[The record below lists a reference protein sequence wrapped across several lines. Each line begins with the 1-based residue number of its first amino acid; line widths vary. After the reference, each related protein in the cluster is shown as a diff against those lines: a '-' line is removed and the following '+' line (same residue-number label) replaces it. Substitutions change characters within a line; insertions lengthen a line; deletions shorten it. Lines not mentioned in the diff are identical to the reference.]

1 MLVTRLSGALPW
13 ASEGKV
19 RQQEPSDER
28 REHEARGYSEKHLIL
43 EWLNHHTSTFCFTRL
58 GKPRAYLVSLQGR
71 LRIAKTSGKAFP
83 FFMDSS
89 NVAAAFAVMD
99 SLNEG
104 ASSFYRAQRGPRNP
118 GSWTADGALKMMH
131 VA

>member
-1 MLVTRLSGALPW
+1 MLVTRLSGVLPW

-28 REHEARGYSEKHLIL
+28 WEREAREYSEKHLIL
-43 EWLNHHTSTFCFTRL
+43 EWLNHHTSTFCFIWL
-58 GKPRAYLVSLQGR
+58 GKPRAYLVSLQEG
-71 LRIAKTSGKAFP
+71 LRIAKTSGKPFP

-104 ASSFYRAQRGPRNP
+104 ALSFYTAQRSPRNP
-118 GSWTADGALKMMH
+118 ESWTVDGALKMMCM
-131 VA
+131 A